1 MLAENVEKLNR
12 RRETTDLRNLKVSRT
27 RPTPKEALY

>member
-12 RRETTDLRNLKVSRT
+12 RRETTDLINLSLPQKSNT
-27 RPTPKEALY
+27 

>member
-12 RRETTDLRNLKVSRT
+12 RRETTDLSNLSLPRKSNT
-27 RPTPKEALY
+27 